1 VPAWRSGQQQAQP
14 QPWSDWELAHDDA
27 LPAASQGE
35 RARRPRVPFAGAAL
49 VAGLLAIGA
58 GLWLIAATGGPPQ
71 IQDVASDLNQV
82 GAMGEMNGGLK
93 GLINL
98 MLVSVPLII
107 PLLWLAWL
115 YNDIVGKEEQ
125 VFAAWAQVESS
136 YQRRSDLLPNLVRT
150 VTRYLEHERG
160 TLIDVTQERSAA
172 LGSLRATMDEV
183 EAAQKQAEE
192 HAEAAP
198 DTEAAME
205 RLAAAQAAVDHSL
218 GRFFALAENYP
229 DLRAADQFLELQAQL
244 EGTENR
250 LNVAR
255 VQFNQRVEE
264 FNGAIRQLP
273 GSLLAKLGDFRR
285 KAYFQA
291 AEGAAAATEV
301 RFD

>member
-1 VPAWRSGQQQAQP
+1 MSDP
-14 QPWSDWELAHDDA
+14 QLAHDGA
-27 LPAASQGE
+27 LPSAMGSE
-35 RARRPRVPFAGAAL
+35 LMPRRRVRLGGAAL

-58 GLWLIAATGGPPQ
+58 GLWLIAATGGPSE

-82 GAMGEMNGGLK
+82 GATGEMNGGLK
-93 GLINL
+93 GLLNL
-98 MLVSVPLII
+98 TLVSVPLIV
-107 PLLWLAWL
+107 PLLWLVWL
-115 YNDIVGKEEQ
+115 YNDMVGKEEQ
-125 VFAAWAQVESS
+125 VFAAWAQVESN

-150 VTRYLEHERG
+150 VARYLEHERG
-160 TLIDVTQERSAA
+160 TLIDVTEERSAA
-172 LGSLRATMDEV
+172 LGSLRATLDEV
-183 EAAQKQAEE
+183 EAAQRQAEE

-198 DTEAAME
+198 ETQAAME
-205 RLAAAQAAVDHSL
+205 RLAAAQAAVDRSL

-255 VQFNQRVEE
+255 IQFNQRVEE

-273 GSLLAKLGDFRR
+273 GSLLARLGEFRR

-291 AEGAAAATEV
+291 SEGAAAAEV

>member
-1 VPAWRSGQQQAQP
+1 
-14 QPWSDWELAHDDA
+14 LAHDGVMPSRFR
-27 LPAASQGE
+27 PA
-35 RARRPRVPFAGAAL
+35 RPRRHRVPFAGAVVITGAL
-49 VAGLLAIGA
+49 LISAV
-58 GLWLIAATGGPPQ
+58 LWLIAATGGPPE

-82 GAMGEMNGGLK
+82 GATGEMNGGLK

-98 MLVSVPLII
+98 MLVSLPLIV

-115 YNDIVGKEEQ
+115 YNDLVGKEEQ
-125 VFAAWAQVESS
+125 VFAAWAQVESN

-198 DTEAAME
+198 ETEAAME
-205 RLAAAQAAVDHSL
+205 RLAAAQAVVDRSL

-285 KAYFQA
+285 KAYFEA
-291 AEGAAAATEV
+291 SEGAAAATEV

>member
-1 VPAWRSGQQQAQP
+1 
-14 QPWSDWELAHDDA
+14 LAHDA
-27 LPAASQGE
+27 LPSAMGSE
-35 RARRPRVPFAGAAL
+35 LMPRRRVRLGGAAL

-58 GLWLIAATGGPPQ
+58 GLWLIAATGGPSE

-82 GAMGEMNGGLK
+82 GATGEMNGGLK
-93 GLINL
+93 GLLNL
-98 MLVSVPLII
+98 TLVSVPLIV
-107 PLLWLAWL
+107 PLLWLVWL
-115 YNDIVGKEEQ
+115 YNDMVGKEEE
-125 VFAAWAQVESS
+125 VFAAWAQVESN

-150 VTRYLEHERG
+150 VARYLEHERG
-160 TLIDVTQERSAA
+160 TLIDVTEERSAA
-172 LGSLRATMDEV
+172 LGSLRATLDEV
-183 EAAQKQAEE
+183 EAAQRQAEE

-198 DTEAAME
+198 ETQAAME
-205 RLAAAQAAVDHSL
+205 RLAAAQAAVDRSL

-255 VQFNQRVEE
+255 IQFNQRVEE

-273 GSLLAKLGDFRR
+273 GSLLARLGDFRR

-291 AEGAAAATEV
+291 SEGAAAAAEV